1 MITKTIGKR
10 IREVRTIRSMTQ
22 FDLGL
27 VIGKDRSVV
36 AKYEAGDIDIPITVL
51 NDIARALKVKVGDL
65 VKNGKSI

>member
-1 MITKTIGKR
+1 
-10 IREVRTIRSMTQ
+10 MTQ